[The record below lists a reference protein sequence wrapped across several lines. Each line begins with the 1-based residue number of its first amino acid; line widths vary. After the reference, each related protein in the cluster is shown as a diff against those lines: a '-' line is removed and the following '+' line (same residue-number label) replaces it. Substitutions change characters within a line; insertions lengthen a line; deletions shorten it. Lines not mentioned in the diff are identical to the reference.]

1 MWLAV
6 NKLTIWN
13 NLALCNLA
21 RNCFFAMTVVVDLKD
36 KTDCRKQFSLKVQAS
51 YNTSHIDR
59 LIKLA

>member
-21 RNCFFAMTVVVDLKD
+21 RNCFFAIDLKD
-36 KTDCRKQFSLKVQAS
+36 KADCRKQFSLKVQAS
-51 YNTSHIDR
+51 YNASHIDR